1 MKVIVTLGIA
11 IYVGEGKCDI
21 YFVNHLLI
29 SMLYFV
35 LFYHYQLLPM

>member
-1 MKVIVTLGIA
+1 MIVTVGIA

-21 YFVNHLLI
+21 YVLLLI

-35 LFYHYQLLPM
+35 LFYYYQLLPM

>member
-1 MKVIVTLGIA
+1 MIVTLGIA

-21 YFVNHLLI
+21 YVHLLI

-35 LFYHYQLLPM
+35 LFYYYQLLPM